1 MPIPQAFAEAR
12 RSAASTR
19 AEEVIPMYNLRQMR
33 PGRKVRELE
42 RRSGIRG
49 LFNYYGYLV
58 TDEAFRVH
66 EFIELV
72 DQSLA
77 DMQWEVFLHTPW
89 SDAIKYIEQ
98 HYDYT
103 QTVSGD

>member
-1 MPIPQAFAEAR
+1 MSSLQPFSQAP

-19 AEEVIPMYNLRQMR
+19 AQPSIPMYNLQRMR

-42 RRSGIRG
+42 RRSGIKG

-58 TDEAFRVH
+58 TDQAFRLQ
-66 EFIELV
+66 EFIDLV

-77 DMQWEVFLHTPW
+77 DTQWEVFLNTPW
-89 SDAIKYIEQ
+89 SDAIKYIDQ
-98 HYDYT
+98 HFDYT
-103 QTVSGD
+103 QSVSSE